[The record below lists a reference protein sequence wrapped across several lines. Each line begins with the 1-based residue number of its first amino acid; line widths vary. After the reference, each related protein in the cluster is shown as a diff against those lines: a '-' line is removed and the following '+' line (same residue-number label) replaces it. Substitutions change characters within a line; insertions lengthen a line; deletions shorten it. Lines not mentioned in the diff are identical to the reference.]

1 MRAYQKGAGEFAAAL
16 LKRDDSGNRKFDAGS
31 HEVAGLIAHL
41 VSDAGAYTTGSSLV
55 VDGGLLLTSVLPL
68 QDLVEAE
75 A

>member
-1 MRAYQKGAGEFAAAL
+1 
-16 LKRDDSGNRKFDAGS
+16 
-31 HEVAGLIAHL
+31 